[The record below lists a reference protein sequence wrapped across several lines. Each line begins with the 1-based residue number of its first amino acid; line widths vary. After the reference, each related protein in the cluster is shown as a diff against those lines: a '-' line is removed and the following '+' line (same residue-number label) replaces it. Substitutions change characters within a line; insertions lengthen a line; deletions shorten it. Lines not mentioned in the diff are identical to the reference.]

1 MFFSALILD
10 DELKSRKALSQKLN
24 LFCPEVKPLLEASD
38 VDSAWNLFKQK
49 EPNILFVDIHL
60 SGELGFEL
68 LNKISENK
76 PEWDGAIIFVTAH
89 ENYALRAIKFSALD
103 YLLKP
108 VDPEELVKAIRK
120 FDKVSKAK
128 PRLDVLFGHL
138 KDRDKKLII
147 SSSEGLHVVKINDIL
162 RCEST
167 SNYTQF
173 FLKDGTKM
181 LASRTLKEYEGL
193 LKPHNFERIHKS
205 HLINMDSVKRYVS
218 ADGGYVILEDKNTVP
233 VANRKKEFLV
243 SRLKSL

>member
-1 MFFSALILD
+1 
-10 DELKSRKALSQKLN
+10 
-24 LFCPEVKPLLEASD
+24 
-38 VDSAWNLFKQK
+38 
-49 EPNILFVDIHL
+49 
-60 SGELGFEL
+60 
-68 LNKISENK
+68 
-76 PEWDGAIIFVTAH
+76 
-89 ENYALRAIKFSALD
+89 
-103 YLLKP
+103 
-108 VDPEELVKAIRK
+108 
-120 FDKVSKAK
+120 
-128 PRLDVLFGHL
+128 
-138 KDRDKKLII
+138 LII

-173 FLKDGTKM
+173 FLKDGTRM

-205 HLINMDSVKRYVS
+205 HLINMDSVKRYVT